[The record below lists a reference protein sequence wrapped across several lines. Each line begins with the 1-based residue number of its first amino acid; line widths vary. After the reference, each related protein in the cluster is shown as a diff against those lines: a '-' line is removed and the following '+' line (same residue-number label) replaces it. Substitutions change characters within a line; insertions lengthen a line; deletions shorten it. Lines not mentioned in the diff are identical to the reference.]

1 MNSSWVWLTVETA
14 NLMLVRKKK
23 KKKRE
28 FIIFSFL
35 KRALE
40 TPTQSFRTNGE
51 TQNFLLVGGGMSK
64 FHHEV
69 KGFTVSH
76 FSLQINSAPP
86 SHCSDRCSGGI
97 CSPCPSCPMETLPA
111 VMTKT
116 KQKKPPMWHL
126 FISSPS
132 PLNKFIMWSDKEMRS
147 RLCFCHLCCRQMGDP
162 LTATAVSRVLKH
174 EVWLGAAKLY
184 HADRWLPSA
193 APRS

>member
-1 MNSSWVWLTVETA
+1 MAAAGGLCVLTDPCVLPAALRPSGARRQAAAMAKSRLGVCNHPKPLILLRKLSLREMKPLISSSYVEA
-14 NLMLVRKKK
+14 FRYWKK

-40 TPTQSFRTNGE
+40 TPSQSFRTNGE

-132 PLNKFIMWSDKEMRS
+132 PLNKFIM
-147 RLCFCHLCCRQMGDP
+147 
-162 LTATAVSRVLKH
+162 
-174 EVWLGAAKLY
+174 
-184 HADRWLPSA
+184 
-193 APRS
+193 

>member
-1 MNSSWVWLTVETA
+1 MCPSSSTTSVWGTETSSSNGKEPA
-14 NLMLVRKKK
+14 GGVQPSQTLDPIEEALPQGDETTHLFFIRRSISILKKK

-76 FSLQINSAPP
+76 FSLQINSPPP

-132 PLNKFIMWSDKEMRS
+132 PLNKFIM
-147 RLCFCHLCCRQMGDP
+147 
-162 LTATAVSRVLKH
+162 
-174 EVWLGAAKLY
+174 
-184 HADRWLPSA
+184 
-193 APRS
+193 